1 MKTDGVE
8 AEGEEDDGVEAEG
21 VEDEVEAGLGWAGLC
36 CCIGGPTEANIADPD
51 SAEVGILIVVPF
63 IRTDWSSRSTSNL
76 LALRKSAPTSGNC
89 TAALRKD
96 HLKGWPPKLAV
107 LVTGPHERITAPPAP
122 RRGGPRAG
130 AVELCGTTE

>member
-21 VEDEVEAGLGWAGLC
+21 EEDEVEAGLGWAGLC
-36 CCIGGPTEANIADPD
+36 CGIGGPTEANIADPD

-96 HLKGWPPKLAV
+96 HLKGWPPKLTV
-107 LVTGPHERITAPPAP
+107 LVTGPQERITAPPAP

>member
-21 VEDEVEAGLGWAGLC
+21 EEDEVEAGLGWAGLC
-36 CCIGGPTEANIADPD
+36 CGIGGPTEANIADPD

-96 HLKGWPPKLAV
+96 HLKGWPPKLTV
-107 LVTGPHERITAPPAP
+107 LVTG
-122 RRGGPRAG
+122 G
-130 AVELCGTTE
+130 